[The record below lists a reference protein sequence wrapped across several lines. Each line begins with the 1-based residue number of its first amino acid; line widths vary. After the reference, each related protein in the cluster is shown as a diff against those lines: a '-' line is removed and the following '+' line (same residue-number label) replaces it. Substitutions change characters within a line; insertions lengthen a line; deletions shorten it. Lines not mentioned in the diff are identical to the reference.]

1 MQHSLEEFI
10 LATQFP
16 PMVALER
23 KNFWHISNAGKLV
36 LLAVVDP
43 GGSSTDDYLKMA
55 GAVAERHQ
63 YQLHSGWLDGVEW
76 EKYVDDL
83 FMVQPE
89 QVQTGTAVIYD
100 APNKQFYRIDAP
112 TTTDD
117 SLQVRSVLIRRPGAS
132 DLQY

>member
-1 MQHSLEEFI
+1 M
-10 LATQFP
+10 
-16 PMVALER
+16 
-23 KNFWHISNAGKLV
+23 WHEKIKAELTTLGFKPVPEWPSVFVRSCGNE
-36 LLAVVDP
+36 
-43 GGSSTDDYLKMA
+43 GGGAIVPST
-55 GAVAERHQ
+55 
-63 YQLHSGWLDGVEW
+63 GVMCFEL
-76 EKYVDDL
+76 YVDDL

-100 APNKQFYRIDAP
+100 APNKQFYRIDGP